1 MPVTYTKYASDV
13 NKEKLKFRAGDNVR
27 NFKYKNI
34 ISKVYN
40 LKQTYKVFAVKEVKH
55 SFDQFH

>member
-27 NFKYKNI
+27 N
-34 ISKVYN
+34 
-40 LKQTYKVFAVKEVKH
+40 LKQTYKVFPVKEVKH
-55 SFDQFH
+55 SFDQFY